1 MTTIED
7 LQKWDENFY
16 TGTVGGKAFL
26 ARSSNAAS

>member
-1 MTTIED
+1 MTTMED

-26 ARSSNAAS
+26 ARQLSAAS